1 MKNGRGRRVASRMLL
16 SAGMFAVLCGCS
28 TVGEVV
34 EDPDDDYAAHLS
46 RVFATQRQC
55 VNGWYAV
62 LSEWADATG
71 GVQGTIAETRARIA
85 ADDRSR
91 LSKVI
96 QRVWRMQRKGKRG
109 DRMDRGLVFQSEA
122 SRLVREIGMPDEC
135 SSIIWVSGVLLQEP
149 EFFAEGARDQ
159 VLSAAPPKALDHFDW
174 QSSWLF
180 DGLLAREPN

>member
-1 MKNGRGRRVASRMLL
+1 MTNGRERQVAKKMLL
-16 SAGMFAVLCGCS
+16 GAVMVAVLGGCAS
-28 TVGEVV
+28 VGEVA
-34 EDPDDDYAAHLS
+34 EDPDDDYAEHLS

-55 VNGWYAV
+55 ANGWYAV

-96 QRVWRMQRKGKRG
+96 QRVWRLQRKGKRG
-109 DRMDRGLVFQSEA
+109 DRMDRGLLFQSEA
-122 SRLVREIGMPDEC
+122 SGLVREIGMPDEC
-135 SSIIWVSGVLLQEP
+135 SSIIWVSGVLSQEP

-159 VLSAAPPKALDHFDW
+159 VLSAAPPEALDHFDW

-180 DGLLAREPN
+180 DGLLVREPN